1 MNIKH
6 LWAGLALI
14 GIITISNEVVI
25 NAANQLS
32 LLGKQQRQN
41 VLAPKQ
47 GRKSVITLLNNG
59 EPAFEILIP
68 NNPSTIDL
76 KAAEMLKVALD
87 AGTGKQF
94 KIVKESSYND
104 GAVFSLGATALLKK
118 SGIKPTK
125 PLALEGY
132 LIKEHGG
139 NIFLL
144 GGTLHGTISPV
155 IALIEED
162 FGGRLYDRQ
171 AGLKMPQLA
180 AKQTVTSRE
189 YIPVF
194 PVRTMFQFESFDK
207 NYQLFNR
214 VGSFTSSYDFIPPE
228 WGGSIKLPKQY
239 FVHTFLKLLP
249 NKAYFKTHPEYFAL
263 VDGKRKQQGHSGG
276 GEMCLTNPDVR
287 RIVLAKVLAELKN
300 YHQYGMFDISAND
313 NTSKSFCECAK
324 CQALVKREGSQA
336 GPLIDF
342 VNYIANEV
350 VKVYPNVKITTLAY
364 KETKQPPEKLQP
376 NKNVIVRLAND
387 TALRPY
393 PICYVDDDTKFKQNI
408 VQWRQAGTQLFIW
421 DYMVSFLAWP
431 MPRPNLEVIGKN
443 IDYYAKNG
451 IYGLFLQSSHYGVG
465 ENQGKLRAWVYAHKM
480 WDPRCKMADLIHD
493 FNYGYFGK
501 AAPLMQEYSDLLSAE
516 WRKFYQTHKFKE
528 VFVFSNNYYPEAL
541 TIFNQALNLTVDDP
555 VLHAKIELEFISLL
569 FYRLEL
575 MPPKTHSERDSY
587 RHDLEL
593 FAKLTKKYQVKWI
606 SEGKTKTPKRLK
618 EWRSKYLSENS
629 QNHVESIKK

>member
-1 MNIKH
+1 MNMKQ
-6 LWAGLALI
+6 LSVSFFLL
-14 GIITISNEVVI
+14 GIIVALNGANVSADNPSESTGKQSEQNILAPQYGKKTVI
-25 NAANQLS
+25 N
-32 LLGKQQRQN
+32 LLKNSQ
-41 VLAPKQ
+41 
-47 GRKSVITLLNNG
+47 
-59 EPAFEILIP
+59 PAFAILIP
-68 NNPSTIDL
+68 AKPSTIDL
-76 KAAEMLKVALD
+76 KAAEMLKQALD

-94 KIVKESSYND
+94 KIVKASSYHD

-118 SGIKPTK
+118 SGIKPKT

-132 LIKEHGG
+132 LIKEQGG
-139 NIFLL
+139 NFFLL
-144 GGTLHGTISPV
+144 GGSLHGSISPV

-171 AGLKMPQLA
+171 VGLQMPKLT
-180 AKQTVTSRE
+180 AKQIITSRE
-189 YIPVF
+189 YVPLF

-214 VGSFTSSYDFIPPE
+214 VGSFTSSYDLIPSE

-239 FVHTFLKLLP
+239 FVHTFWKLLP
-249 NKAYFKTHPEYFAL
+249 NKKYFKTHPEYFAL
-263 VDGKRKQQGHSGG
+263 VDGKRKPQGHSGG
-276 GEMCLTNPDVR
+276 GEFCLTNPEVR
-287 RIVLAKVLAELKN
+287 RIVLAKVLAELKT
-300 YHQYGMFDISAND
+300 YHQYGMFDISSND
-313 NTSKSFCECAK
+313 NTEKSFCECLN
-324 CQALVKREGSQA
+324 CQALVKREGSQS

-350 VKVYPNVKITTLAY
+350 VKVYPEVKITTLAY
-364 KETKQPPEKLQP
+364 KKTKQPPKQLRP
-376 NKNVIVRLAND
+376 NKNVIIRVAND

-408 VQWRQAGTQLFIW
+408 MQWRSAGTQLFIW

-465 ENQGKLRAWVYAHKM
+465 ENQAKLRAWVYAHKM
-480 WDPRCKMADLIHD
+480 WDPTRKMADLIRD

-501 AAPLMQEYSDLLSAE
+501 AAPLMQQYSDLLSAE
-516 WRKFYQTHKFKE
+516 WDNFYSTHKFKE
-528 VFVFSNNYYPEAL
+528 VFIFSKTYYP
-541 TIFNQALNLTVDDP
+541 QALAIFTQALKLTANDLA
-555 VLHAKIELEFISLL
+555 LHAKIELEFISPL
-569 FYRLEL
+569 FYRLEM
-575 MPPKTHSERDSY
+575 MPPKTQAERASY
-587 RHDLEL
+587 RRDLEL

-618 EWRSKYLSENS
+618 EWRSKYLSKGKQS
-629 QNHVESIKK
+629 LVKSIKK

>member
-6 LWAGLALI
+6 LLAGLALI

-25 NAANQLS
+25 NAANQLN
-32 LLGKQQRQN
+32 LCGKASIQN
-41 VLAPKQ
+41 VLAPKKGQ
-47 GRKSVITLLNNG
+47 KRVIALLNNG
-59 EPAFEILIP
+59 EPAFKILIP
-68 NNPSTIDL
+68 DNPSTIDL
-76 KAAEMLKVALD
+76 KAAEMLKAALD

-94 KIVKESSYND
+94 KIVKESSYSN

-132 LIKEHGG
+132 LIKAQGG
-139 NIFLL
+139 NIFML

-162 FGGRLYDRQ
+162 FGDRFYDRQ
-171 AGLKMPQLA
+171 AGLKMPKLT
-180 AKQTVTSRE
+180 AKQPVTSRE
-189 YIPVF
+189 YVPVF

-207 NYQLFNR
+207 EYQLFNR

-239 FVHTFLKLLP
+239 FVHTFWKLLP
-249 NKAYFKTHPEYFAL
+249 NKEYFKTHPEYFAL
-263 VDGKRKQQGHSGG
+263 VDGKRKKQGHSGG

-313 NTSKSFCECAK
+313 NTTKSFCECPN

-364 KETKQPPEKLQP
+364 KETKQPPQKLRP
-376 NKNVIVRLAND
+376 NKNVIVRVAND

-393 PICYVDDDTKFKQNI
+393 PICYIDDDIKFKQNI
-408 VQWRQAGTQLFIW
+408 AQWRQAGTQLFIW

-431 MPRPNLEVIGKN
+431 MPRPNLEVIDKN

-480 WDPRCKMADLIHD
+480 WDPSRKMVELIHD

-501 AAPLMQEYSDLLSAE
+501 AAPLMQEYSDLLAAE

-528 VFVFSNNYYPEAL
+528 VFVFSKTYYP
-541 TIFNQALNLTVDDP
+541 QALAIFTRALKLTANDP
-555 VLHAKIELEFISLL
+555 VLHAKIELEFISPL
-569 FYRLEL
+569 FYRLEM
-575 MPPKTHSERDSY
+575 MPPKNQAERDSY
-587 RHDLEL
+587 RRDLEL

-618 EWRSKYLSENS
+618 EWRSKYLSEGS
-629 QNHVESIKK
+629 QNPIKSIKK